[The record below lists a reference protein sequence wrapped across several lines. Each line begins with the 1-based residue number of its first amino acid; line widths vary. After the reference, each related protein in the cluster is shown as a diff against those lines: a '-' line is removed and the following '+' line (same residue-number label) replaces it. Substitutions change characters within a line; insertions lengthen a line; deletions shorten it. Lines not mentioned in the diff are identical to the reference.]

1 MGMDVARHAR
11 KVSAVSRKAKWLS
24 CLAGILVLSMG
35 QARAQVPDFERG
47 RLLYE
52 NHCVVC
58 HTPKVHR
65 RVPPLPTDKDHLRF
79 IVTVW
84 VRHESMRWSQQDI
97 EDVVHYLDRTYYHPD
112 R

>member
-1 MGMDVARHAR
+1 MTAGSRSGMGLV
-11 KVSAVSRKAKWLS
+11 
-24 CLAGILVLSMG
+24 CLAGAFLLCTG
-35 QARAQVPDFERG
+35 QVGAQPTDFERG

-65 RVPPLPTDKDHLRF
+65 RVPPLPVNKDHLRF

-97 EDVVHYLDRTYYHPD
+97 EDVVDYLDRTYYQPGN
-112 R
+112 